1 MPVIR
6 GAAGLSRYLDGL
18 SRFRDHWLNAGSV
31 RISNR
36 ITVVSVV
43 ISVVQTLADPNL
55 SVADRIANLLGIFIV
70 TIAIAISILAMEILA
85 YVRLDIPF
93 RNTTQ
98 Y

>member
-6 GAAGLSRYLDGL
+6 RAAGLSRYFDGL
-18 SRFRDHWLNAGSV
+18 SKFRDHWLNAGSV
-31 RISNR
+31 RISSR

-55 SVADRIANLLGIFIV
+55 SVADRIANFLGVFIV
-70 TIAIAISILAMEILA
+70 TIAIAFLYYYTSHG
-85 YVRLDIPF
+85 DIGLCSLGYTFP
-93 RNTTQ
+93 Q